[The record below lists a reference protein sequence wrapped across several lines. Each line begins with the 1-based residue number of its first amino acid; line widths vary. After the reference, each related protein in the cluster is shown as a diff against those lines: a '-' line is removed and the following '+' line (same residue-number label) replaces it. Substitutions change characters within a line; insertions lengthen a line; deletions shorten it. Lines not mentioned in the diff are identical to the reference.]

1 MKKIPRYLVLL
12 TLQIC
17 AVFSVASAQ
26 DSTTIQPMDSL
37 VVQKDTLQ
45 DFVPMPDRWNIKP
58 PPYELYVETH
68 WYDPY
73 NQNTLKGDFPIFGQ
87 NTFFVFTATLDNFV
101 EVAKVPTPSGTS
113 TFQPLSQ
120 DFFGDGERLAIN
132 ENLKVTIELYN
143 GDVAF
148 RPRDWEL
155 KATAFFNLNYVNTR
169 ENNGVNINV
178 RKGDNRRDEHIAFQE
193 LSFEKHLFD
202 ISDHY
207 DFISLKLGIQRFA
220 SDFRGF
226 IFSDYN
232 LGARLFGNAASNRIQ
247 YNFIF
252 LPMLE
257 KETNSE
263 LNTVF
268 DDREQDVFI
277 ANLYWQDLL
286 ALGHTTQ
293 FSFHLNHDKPTT
305 HFDENGFPVR
315 PSVVGNVKP
324 HEINAWYLGWTGDG
338 HFGELNITHAFYQVF
353 GNDDFNSLAAR
364 KIDINAQMGA
374 LELSVDKDWM
384 RFRLSGLYASG
395 DSDPMDESG
404 TGFDA
409 IIDQPAFAGGPF
421 SYWNSQ
427 RLGLQGVGL
436 VQKLSLIPTL
446 RSSKTEGQA
455 NFVNPGLLLVNAGYD
470 AEISQKL
477 KAVININYLRFVDT
491 AVLQVFL
498 NQPAIHKQIGL
509 DYSLGILWRPFLN
522 NNAIFTFGVAA
533 LSPLD
538 GFKDI
543 YQTSDIQYSSFGSLV
558 LTF

>member
-1 MKKIPRYLVLL
+1 MQKPLRLLALIPVCLVTIVAEGRGQDAVRPL
-12 TLQIC
+12 TADTIATQSD
-17 AVFSVASAQ
+17 SVA
-26 DSTTIQPMDSL
+26 
-37 VVQKDTLQ
+37 
-45 DFVPMPDRWNIKP
+45 DFVPMPDRWNIKT
-58 PPYELYVETH
+58 PPYELNVESH

-73 NQNTLKGDFPIFGQ
+73 NQNTLKGDFPFLGQ
-87 NTFFVFTATLDNFV
+87 NTFFVFTGSV
-101 EVAKVPTPSGTS
+101 ESVVEFARVPTPSGVS
-113 TFQPLSQ
+113 TLNPVRPS
-120 DFFGDGERLAIN
+120 FFGEGERTFLN
-132 ENLKVTIELYN
+132 GNLKISVEIYQ

-155 KATAFFNLNYVNTR
+155 KATAFFNLNYINTE

-178 RKGDNRRDEHIAFQE
+178 RKGDNRRDDHIAFQE

-202 ISDHY
+202 ISDRY

-226 IFSDYN
+226 IFSDFN

-247 YNFIF
+247 YNIIY

-277 ANLYWQDLL
+277 ANLYWQDMLT
-286 ALGHTTQ
+286 LGHTTQ
-293 FSFHLNHDKPTT
+293 FSFHFNHDKPTI
-305 HFDENGFPVR
+305 HFDNNGFLIR

-324 HEINAWYLGWTGDG
+324 HEFNAYYLGWTGDG
-338 HFGELNITHAFYQVF
+338 HFGELNVTHAFYQVF
-353 GNDDFNSLAAR
+353 GTDDFNSFAAR
-364 KIDINAQMGA
+364 PIDLNAQMAA
-374 LELSVDKDWM
+374 LELSIDKDWM
-384 RFRLSGLYASG
+384 RFKVSGFYASG
-395 DSDPMDESG
+395 DSEPSDDTG

-409 IIDQPAFAGGPF
+409 IFDQPVFAGGLF

-427 RLGLQGVGL
+427 RIGLLGVGL
-436 VQKLSLIPTL
+436 VQKLSILPSL
-446 RSSKTEGQA
+446 RSSKIEGQA

-470 AEISQKL
+470 AEISQSL
-477 KAVININYLRFVDT
+477 KATINVNYLRFVDT
-491 AVLQVFL
+491 AVLQMFL

-522 NNAIFTFGVAA
+522 NNAIVTLGIAG
-533 LSPLD
+533 LSPFD

-543 YQTSDIQYSSFGSLV
+543 YETSDIQFSSFGSLG

>member
-1 MKKIPRYLVLL
+1 MTTIPRRFIYVFVLSCVTFLV
-12 TLQIC
+12 
-17 AVFSVASAQ
+17 AKAQ
-26 DSTTIQPMDSL
+26 DSTASL
-37 VVQKDTLQ
+37 PADALPVKEDTLQ
-45 DFVPMPDRWNIKP
+45 DFVPMPDRWSIKP
-58 PPYELYVETH
+58 PPYELYSETH

-87 NTFFVFTATLDNFV
+87 NNFFVFTATLDNLV
-101 EVAKVPTPSGTS
+101 EYVRVPTPGGVS
-113 TFQPLSQ
+113 TARPLSQ
-120 DFFGDGERLAIN
+120 DFFGEGERLVVN
-132 ENLKVTIELYN
+132 ENVKVSLELYH

-155 KATAFFNLNYVNTR
+155 KAAVFFNLNYVNTK

-178 RKGDNRRDEHIAFQE
+178 RKGDNRRDDHVAFQE

-202 ISDHY
+202 ISDRY

-247 YNFIF
+247 YNCIF
-252 LPMLE
+252 LPLLE

-277 ANLYWQDLL
+277 ANLYWQDLF

-293 FSFHLNHDKPTT
+293 FSFHMNHDKPTT

-324 HEINAWYLGWTGDG
+324 HEINAYYLGWTGDG

-353 GNDDFNSLAAR
+353 GSDDFNSLAAR
-364 KIDINAQMGA
+364 KIDINARMA
-374 LELSVDKDWM
+374 AVELSVDKDWM
-384 RFRLSGLYASG
+384 RFKISGLYASG
-395 DSDPMDESG
+395 DSDPMDDTGE
-404 TGFDA
+404 GFDA
-409 IIDQPAFAGGPF
+409 ILDQPAFAGGAF

-436 VQKLSLIPTL
+436 VQKLSLLPTL

-455 NFVNPGLLLVNAGYD
+455 NFVNPGLWLVNVGYD
-470 AEISQKL
+470 AEVSQKI
-477 KAVININYLRFVDT
+477 KAIINVNYLRFVDT
-491 AVLQVFL
+491 AVLQLFL
-498 NQPAIHKQIGL
+498 NQPAIHKQIGI
-509 DYSLGILWRPFLN
+509 DCSLGILWRPFLN
-522 NNAIFTFGVAA
+522 NNAIFAFSMAA

-543 YQTSDIQYSSFGSLV
+543 YQTSDLQFSSFGSLV